1 MSQPTQKRIG
11 AHADLTP
18 AAMPAWGAL
27 RYNVFRFLW
36 IATVVS
42 NVGSWMFSAASGW
55 LMTNLDAHP
64 LAVSLVQVATSLP
77 LFLFALP
84 AGALADMVDK
94 RRLILNLEILTTLCS
109 ALFAALVSMH
119 VVTPVVLLVFI
130 FLVGIL
136 GAIETPAWQ
145 AIVPLLVPR
154 QALSSA
160 VAMNSI
166 GVNISRLIGPALA
179 GVLILSLGIAAPFWL
194 DAVSNLG
201 VIAVILWWHPPMKRV
216 PPLPAERLTNA
227 IRAGLR
233 YARNERHL
241 RATLAQAAG
250 FFLFASAYWA
260 LLPLLARNQL
270 HGGPTL
276 YGVLLGAIG
285 AGAVAGAFVI
295 PKVKAKSGANGLLVL
310 GQFGTVLAL
319 VLFGL
324 AQQAAAAVLA
334 CVIAGISWIVV
345 LATLNVSA
353 QVALPDWVRGRG
365 LAVYVTVFFGAM
377 SAGSALWGLVAE
389 RIGLPAAHFLAAA
402 GALIAI
408 WATRRCKLRTG
419 PEADLTPSMHWP
431 EPVHAGK
438 VPDDAG
444 PVMVTIEYLL
454 EPEKREAFLALMDL
468 RARERKR
475 DGAYAWGIF
484 EDMAQPGR
492 MLETFLVDS
501 WLEHLRQHRRV
512 TNADRAVE
520 EQLGKLAREP
530 PRVTHYIAG
539 EPPSAGA

>member
-55 LMTNLDAHP
+55 LMTNLDARP
-64 LAVSLVQVATSLP
+64 LVVSLVQVATSLP

-241 RATLAQAAG
+241 RATLAQ
-250 FFLFASAYWA
+250 LV
-260 LLPLLARNQL
+260 R
-270 HGGPTL
+270 
-276 YGVLLGAIG
+276 LLG
-285 AGAVAGAFVI
+285 
-295 PKVKAKSGANGLLVL
+295 P
-310 GQFGTVLAL
+310 
-319 VLFGL
+319 
-324 AQQAAAAVLA
+324 
-334 CVIAGISWIVV
+334 
-345 LATLNVSA
+345 
-353 QVALPDWVRGRG
+353 
-365 LAVYVTVFFGAM
+365 
-377 SAGSALWGLVAE
+377 
-389 RIGLPAAHFLAAA
+389 
-402 GALIAI
+402 
-408 WATRRCKLRTG
+408 RT
-419 PEADLTPSMHWP
+419 S
-431 EPVHAGK
+431 
-438 VPDDAG
+438 
-444 PVMVTIEYLL
+444 
-454 EPEKREAFLALMDL
+454 
-468 RARERKR
+468 
-475 DGAYAWGIF
+475 
-484 EDMAQPGR
+484 
-492 MLETFLVDS
+492 S
-501 WLEHLRQHRRV
+501 
-512 TNADRAVE
+512 
-520 EQLGKLAREP
+520 
-530 PRVTHYIAG
+530 
-539 EPPSAGA
+539 